1 MVEAF
6 NGPNQGGSVTIL
18 AGSGSSTGGG
28 IMAITS
34 GVSDDDIGTT
44 IEGYQSFLV
53 ECSFQIAE
61 MTN

>member
-6 NGPNQGGSVTIL
+6 NGHNQGGSVTIL

-34 GVSDDDIGTT
+34 GVSDDDSGTT

-53 ECSFQIAE
+53 E
-61 MTN
+61 